1 MNSET
6 PVKDILNGESEAENT
21 VEVDVAENPVAQ
33 ETVATDE
40 VLLTECEEI
49 IEVVEET
56 VKKEEEVT
64 YSPAVNIITSKKAK
78 VPFIIG
84 FSSVCL
90 MAVAYLMMWI
100 FNLALPKLG
109 FFSNSLII
117 KSFFGRVMTSLVHS
131 VIFAFAIVAIVSFIK
146 IMVKK
151 KAGLASNIKNIN
163 LLNSGMFIFSMFSV
177 IDMGVI
183 FFVSVLKHNHEVIAQ
198 TLRFM
203 GYSGLGYDG
212 YVKELVKADK
222 AETFGGTLVAILYAL
237 ICVVAPIMLVISYNA
252 VKDYVKKLQNSASGA
267 QFDKGNKAPFVFAF
281 IAAGINFAFAVVA
294 FISGVYIDG
303 VIFLANTAYMVANAL
318 YVMNIHKDLLETS
331 FD

>member
-21 VEVDVAENPVAQ
+21 VEVDVAENAVAQ

-117 KSFFGRVMTSLVHS
+117 KSFFGRAMTSLVHS

-237 ICVVAPIMLVISYNA
+237 ICVVAPIMLVVSYNA

>member
-1 MNSET
+1 MNPET
-6 PVKDILNGESEAENT
+6 PVKDILNGEAEAENT
-21 VEVDVAENPVAQ
+21 VEAEAIEEVAADQ
-33 ETVATDE
+33 GAADE
-40 VLLTECEEI
+40 AVLTECEEI
-49 IEVVEET
+49 IEAVEQAEAEN
-56 VKKEEEVT
+56 KEID
-64 YSPAVNIITSKKAK
+64 YSPAVNIMTSKKAK

-90 MAVAYLMMWI
+90 MALGYLMMWI

-117 KSFFGRVMTSLVHS
+117 KSFFGRAMTSLVHS
-131 VIFAFAIVAIVSFIK
+131 VIFAFAIVAIVGFVR

-151 KAGLASNIKNIN
+151 KAGLEKNIKNIN
-163 LLNSGMFIFSMFSV
+163 LLNSSMFMFAMFSV

-183 FFVSVLKHNHEVIAQ
+183 FVVSILKHNHEVIAQ

-203 GYSGLGYDG
+203 GYSGLGYDE

-222 AETFGGTLVAILYAL
+222 AETFGGTVVSVLYAF
-237 ICVVAPIMLVISYNA
+237 ICVTVPIMLAISYNA
-252 VKDYVKKLQNSASGA
+252 IKDYVKKIQNSASGA
-267 QFDKGNKAPFVFAF
+267 QFDKGNKAPVVFAF
-281 IAAGINFAFAVVA
+281 IAAGINFIFAVVA

-303 VIFLANTAYMVANAL
+303 IIFLANTAYMVANAL
-318 YVMNIHKDLLETS
+318 YAMSIHKSLLETS